1 MRCMLRSTR
10 PLDLA
15 LPVMDA
21 FRRLGWLLRQ
31 RDFRRLVG
39 VRVPTQGADAV
50 IQVGMASYVL
60 FNPQNPPNAW
70 AIATVIALA
79 ILPFSVVGPLI
90 SPILDRFARQ
100 RIVIVCDLVR
110 LGLAVAM
117 ALLVGGA
124 RVSGAWQPW
133 L

>member
-39 VRVPTQGADAV
+39 VRVPTQGADEV

-60 FNPQNPPNAW
+60 INPQNQHNA
-70 AIATVIALA
+70 
-79 ILPFSVVGPLI
+79 
-90 SPILDRFARQ
+90 
-100 RIVIVCDLVR
+100 
-110 LGLAVAM
+110 
-117 ALLVGGA
+117 
-124 RVSGAWQPW
+124 
-133 L
+133 